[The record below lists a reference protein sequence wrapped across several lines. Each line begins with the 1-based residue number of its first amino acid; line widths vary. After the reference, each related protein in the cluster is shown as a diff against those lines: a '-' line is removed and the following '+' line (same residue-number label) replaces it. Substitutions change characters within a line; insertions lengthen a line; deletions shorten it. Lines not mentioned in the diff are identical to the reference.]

1 MGSEPHEPAKR
12 EPAEPEPAEPE
23 PAAPDLAALT
33 DLCTPWCVHVA
44 ATLRLAEHID
54 AGASAIDDL
63 AAAAGCDARALH
75 AMLEHLVSKGVFTSP
90 APGRFAVNAA
100 ARQLSNPFLDLGGIG
115 GRMAGAWSTLPTFV
129 RTGSSGYAAVF
140 GRPFWADL
148 AAHPQVAADFDRLMG
163 PDGHG
168 TPCPD
173 IGLAE
178 GWDGVRTVA
187 DVGGGTGSMLTA
199 ILQARPG
206 VRGILVDL
214 PGTVARASFAE
225 PGVAERVTVAGQ
237 SFFDPLPAGADL
249 YLLRKVLNDWP
260 EAETVRILRRCAEA
274 ARPSGLVVVI
284 GGVSPDE
291 AAPMLAID
299 MVVTGGTTNSLGE
312 FRGLAREA
320 GLEVTAAGPQPCGY
334 VVECQPM

>member
-1 MGSEPHEPAKR
+1 MGSEPEPAGS
-12 EPAEPEPAEPE
+12 
-23 PAAPDLAALT
+23 DLAALT

-54 AGASAIDDL
+54 AGAGAIGDL

-75 AMLEHLVSKGVFTSP
+75 AMLGYLVSKGVFTSP

-100 ARQLSNPFLDLGGIG
+100 ARRLSSPFLDLGGIG
-115 GRMAGAWSTLPTFV
+115 GRMAGAWSTLPAFV
-129 RTGSSGYAAVF
+129 RTGSPGYADVF

-148 AAHPQVAADFDRLMG
+148 AAHPQIAADFDRLMG
-163 PDGHG
+163 PAGHG
-168 TPCPD
+168 TPSPD
-173 IGLAE
+173 IGLAD
-178 GWDGVRTVA
+178 GWDSVRTVA
-187 DVGGGTGSMLTA
+187 DVGGGTGAMLAA
-199 ILQARPG
+199 ILHARPG

-214 PGTVARASFAE
+214 PGTVARASFADAD
-225 PGVAERVTVAGQ
+225 VAERITLAGQ
-237 SFFDPLPAGADL
+237 SFFDPLPAGADV

-274 ARPSGLVVVI
+274 ASPSGRVVVI

-291 AAPMLAID
+291 ATPTLAID
-299 MVVTGGTTNSLGE
+299 MLVTGGTTNSLGE

-320 GLEVTAAGPQPCGY
+320 GLDVTAAGPQGCGY
-334 VVECQPM
+334 VVECRPM